1 MVEAAARAAV
11 PLILTLASWPTLAL
25 LPPHSLTRLRTR
37 RPLQNPDLYSAIGN
51 PCLQDWPVSFCRRL
65 VGLRSRA
72 DPPQPAAEGAVRR
85 RWRRRGEL
93 WQQRAWWRRVRVTG
107 VRPTRVCFPASSEP
121 ASCERPNSP
130 ASGALACARFARP
143 GAPLCRLRARLV
155 LFLSGWAC
163 RERAVRMSNLL
174 PSCM

>member
-1 MVEAAARAAV
+1 MVGAAARAAV
-11 PLILTLASWPTLAL
+11 PLILNLLAHSCPPSTSLAYSTRPVDHCKILTYTLLSETLAFRIGLSPFAGASSASDLEQIRRSQPPRVQSADGGDVAGR
-25 LPPHSLTRLRTR
+25 LP
-37 RPLQNPDLYSAIGN
+37 
-51 PCLQDWPVSFCRRL
+51 
-65 VGLRSRA
+65 
-72 DPPQPAAEGAVRR
+72 
-85 RWRRRGEL
+85 
-93 WQQRAWWRRVRVTG
+93 QQRAWWRRVRVTG

-143 GAPLCRLRARLV
+143 DAPLCRLRARLV